1 MSRIVVVGGVAAGM
15 SAASQAKRRQ
25 PEAEV
30 VVLERGPYVS
40 YAACG
45 MPYNIED
52 PARTMDDLVVL
63 TPADVRERDIDLRL
77 RHRALA
83 VDPSRGTVTVQDLGG
98 GGTVDLAYDAL
109 VLATGAA
116 PILPPIAGLDQPGI
130 FLLRELTDGQALKRH
145 LAETRPARAVIVGA
159 GYIGMEMAEALR
171 RRGVA
176 VTVLERMEQV
186 VPGFDPAI
194 ASLVVDALQRHGVTV
209 DTGVT
214 VESVEEGD
222 NAGDARLTVRT
233 DRGLVPTDM
242 VLVSV
247 GVRPRVELARSAGV
261 ALGETGAI
269 AVDEEMHT
277 SVPGVFAAGDCAEA
291 RHIVSGRP
299 VWIPL
304 GTTANKQG
312 KVAGANA
319 AGAAE
324 RFPGVAG
331 TAAFRIFDL
340 EVGRTGLSPTEA
352 ARVGLEAVAAVSR
365 QPSHAHSVPGASPIT
380 TILSVDRKTGRLLGA
395 EMAGVGV
402 VAKRIDVLATAL
414 HAGLTVEA
422 LVELDLSYAP
432 PFAPVYDPVLIAAAV
447 AQKRLHAVRRQEAAA
462 SGRAAR

>member
-1 MSRIVVVGGVAAGM
+1 MGRIVVVGGVAAGM

-45 MPYNIED
+45 MPYRIED
-52 PARTMDDLVVL
+52 PTGTMEDLVVL
-63 TPADVRERDIDLRL
+63 TPADVRERDVDLRL

-83 VDPSRGTVTVQDLGG
+83 IDPARRTVTAQDLQG
-98 GGTVDLAYDAL
+98 GGTIDLGYDAL

-116 PILPPIAGLDQPGI
+116 PVHPPIPGLDRPGV
-130 FLLRELTDGQALKRH
+130 FLLRELTDGQALARH
-145 LAETRPARAVIVGA
+145 LAEARPARAVIVGA

-171 RRGVA
+171 RRGLA
-176 VTVLERMEQV
+176 VTVLEKMGQV
-186 VPGFDPAI
+186 VPGYDPAI
-194 ASLVVDALQRHGVTV
+194 AALVVDALQRHE
-209 DTGVT
+209 VT
-214 VESVEEGD
+214 VETGITVEAVQDGD
-222 NAGDARLTVRT
+222 EDGDAGLTVRT
-233 DRGLVPTDM
+233 DRGLIPTDM

-247 GVRPRVELARSAGV
+247 GIRPRVELARTAGV
-261 ALGETGAI
+261 ALGETGAV
-269 AVDEEMHT
+269 AVDDGMRT

-319 AGAAE
+319 AGGAE

-331 TAAFRIFDL
+331 TAAFRVFDL
-340 EVGRTGLSPTEA
+340 EVGRTGLTPRQAS
-352 ARVGLEAVAAVSR
+352 RIGREAVAAVSR

-380 TILSVDRKTGRLLGA
+380 TVLLVDRGTGRLLGA

-414 HAGLTVEA
+414 HAGLGVEA
-422 LVELDLSYAP
+422 LEQLDLSYAP
-432 PFAPVYDPVLIAAAV
+432 PFAPVFDPVLIAATV
-447 AQKRLHAVRRQEAAA
+447 ARKRLLALDRKEAALA
-462 SGRAAR
+462 GRDAR